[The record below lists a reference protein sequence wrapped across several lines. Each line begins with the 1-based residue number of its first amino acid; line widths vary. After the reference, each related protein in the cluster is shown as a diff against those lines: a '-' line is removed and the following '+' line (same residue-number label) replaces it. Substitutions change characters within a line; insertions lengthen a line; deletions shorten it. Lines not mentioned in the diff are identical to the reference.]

1 MLVHR
6 HHLRAGHELEPGM
19 AVKERLHGGR
29 DSDERDVDPILDRRL
44 RGAPDDLGRRVIAA
58 HGVDRDSHLRTA

>member
-1 MLVHR
+1 
-6 HHLRAGHELEPGM
+6 M